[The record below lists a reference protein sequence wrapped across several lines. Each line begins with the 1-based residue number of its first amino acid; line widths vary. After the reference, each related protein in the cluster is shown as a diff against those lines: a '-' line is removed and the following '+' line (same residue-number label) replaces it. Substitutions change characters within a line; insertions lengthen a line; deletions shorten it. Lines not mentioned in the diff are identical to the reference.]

1 MAVLHRAAPDWKVAP
16 CHHPTVDLRLNV
28 GRRSR
33 ELAFVDKNNRGDY
46 EVLRVAP
53 LVRPAHLGSDS

>member
-1 MAVLHRAAPDWKVAP
+1 MAVLRPGQTRFDV
-16 CHHPTVDLRLNV
+16 R
-28 GRRSR
+28 RRSR
-33 ELAFVDKNNRGDY
+33 ALAFVDKNNNGGDY